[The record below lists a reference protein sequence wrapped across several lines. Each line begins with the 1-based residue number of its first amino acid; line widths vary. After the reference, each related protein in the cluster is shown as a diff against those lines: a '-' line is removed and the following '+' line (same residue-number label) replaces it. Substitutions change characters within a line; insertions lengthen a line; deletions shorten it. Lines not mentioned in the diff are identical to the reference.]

1 MWTLILSPQAQK
13 FYEELTGKHKVQL
26 SNAFIKLTQDPH
38 VGKTLKGELRG
49 FWSFRVGVYR
59 VIYTIVHQRVCIE
72 LLRVQHRKEVYE
84 RFKGR

>member
-13 FYEELTGKHKVQL
+13 FYDGLTGKHKVQL
-26 SNAFIKLTQDPH
+26 SNAFIRLTQDPH
-38 VGKTLKGELRG
+38 GGKALKGELRG

-59 VIYTIVHQRVCIE
+59 VIYTIVHQRVCVE
-72 LLRVQHRKEVYE
+72 VLRIQHRKEVYE